1 MYRRFLTGIITAAL
15 LFYAA
20 SVSFPQSERQ
30 KEAQK
35 RAEALF
41 NGKPPAGTAT
51 VVGSSV
57 IQSIHEGFGNYII
70 LLEAADNEKIR
81 NELGIT
87 EEQAKSL
94 KNARDGIRVQALMN
108 VPKYVER
115 FKKMS
120 DADKQPIQQD
130 LVKDIK
136 KISDYMDTV
145 VPEEQKN
152 KSRTLFFQAVGGL
165 ESPIVNP
172 DMLKVLNLSDDQKQK
187 TDAAFKEL
195 EQERIAQMEDG
206 LKLVEKAVEK
216 GGVNMSPE
224 DREAI
229 EKEGK
234 ALEARIFATGK
245 KLGEK
250 LRTFLT
256 DDQKAM
262 EKKLLANRP
271 DFLPKLPGPMRGD
284 YTKEYVPGLDSWSPG
299 QGVPDKAKEK
309 KRRRPFPQ
317 KEQTE

>member
-1 MYRRFLTGIITAAL
+1 
-15 LFYAA
+15 
-20 SVSFPQSERQ
+20 
-30 KEAQK
+30 
-35 RAEALF
+35 
-41 NGKPPAGTAT
+41 
-51 VVGSSV
+51 
-57 IQSIHEGFGNYII
+57 
-70 LLEAADNEKIR
+70 
-81 NELGIT
+81 
-87 EEQAKSL
+87 
-94 KNARDGIRVQALMN
+94 
-108 VPKYVER
+108 
-115 FKKMS
+115 
-120 DADKQPIQQD
+120 
-130 LVKDIK
+130 
-136 KISDYMDTV
+136 
-145 VPEEQKN
+145 
-152 KSRTLFFQAVGGL
+152 
-165 ESPIVNP
+165 
-172 DMLKVLNLSDDQKQK
+172 MLKVLNLSDEQKQK
-187 TDAAFKEL
+187 SEAAFKEL
-195 EQERIAQMEDG
+195 EAERIAQMEDG

-284 YTKEYVPGLDSWSPG
+284 YTKEYMPGLDSWSPG